1 MMAFLGRC
9 SPAHPSSLRQAGV
22 LGMNRRNV
30 DLLVRWNPR
39 RLYQLV
45 NDKAATKE
53 LCTQHGISVPQTY
66 VIIDHPVLIR
76 RLPQLLAGR
85 DEFVIKPVR
94 GAGGRGVLVI
104 TGRGGDGFLAAGGGK
119 LDWGEINFHMSM
131 TLAGA
136 FSIGGRADR
145 AIIEQRIACHGALR
159 RLAGDGTPDV
169 RLIVYRGVV
178 VMAMLR
184 LPTAASQGK
193 ANLHQGAAGLGLDL
207 EKGLSTAGYWRGKIV
222 DCHPDSGETLAG
234 IAVPHW
240 PAILDVARRLAR
252 AIGLGY
258 LGVDVV
264 PTEAG
269 PIVLEANGRPGL
281 SIQLAN
287 RHGLLKRIAEVESAV
302 FSSTTA

>member
-9 SPAHPSSLRQAGV
+9 SPARPSSLRQAGV

-53 LCTQHGISVPQTY
+53 LCTQHGIPVPQTY
-66 VIIDHPVLIR
+66 AIIDHPVGIR
-76 RLPQLLAGR
+76 RLPQLLTGR
-85 DEFVIKPVR
+85 DEFVVKPVR

-104 TGRGGDGFLAAGGGK
+104 TGRCGDGFLAAGGGK
-119 LDWGEINFHMSM
+119 LDWGEINFHLSM

-169 RLIVYRGVV
+169 RLIVYRGEVI
-178 VMAMLR
+178 MAMLR
-184 LPTAASQGK
+184 LPTAASRGK
-193 ANLHQGAAGLGLDL
+193 ANLHQGAAGLGLDI
-207 EKGLSTAGYWRGKIV
+207 ETGKTIGGIFRGRIV
-222 DCHPDSGETLAG
+222 DRHPDSGDSLTG

-240 PAILDVARRLAR
+240 PAILDVARRLAT

-269 PIVLEANGRPGL
+269 PVVLEANGRPGL

-287 RHGLLKRIAEVESAV
+287 RCGLLKKIEEAK
-302 FSSTTA
+302 TA